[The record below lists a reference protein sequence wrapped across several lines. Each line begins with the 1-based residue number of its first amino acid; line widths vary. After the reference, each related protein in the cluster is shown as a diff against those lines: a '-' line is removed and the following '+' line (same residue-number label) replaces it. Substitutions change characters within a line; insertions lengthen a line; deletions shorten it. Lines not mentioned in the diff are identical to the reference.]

1 MHSCL
6 PENTALLIKEC
17 AGEVKRVML
26 DYFDAMLNDEPDC
39 PALGDVKVLGREGW
53 VDLISISRRRLW
65 EGEELLCVRTRSGQ
79 IALTGDHKIAVKRG
93 MGDIIVPARD
103 IGTGDAIMVFEQPAL
118 GKSARPIGE
127 APVFRPFGV
136 LSVIRTVGYDGYVYQ
151 VETADHTLV
160 ANDFL
165 THTV

>member
-1 MHSCL
+1 MRSCL
-6 PENTALLIKEC
+6 PENTALFVKDSAC
-17 AGEVKRVML
+17 EVKRVTL
-26 DYFDAMLNDEPDC
+26 DYFDALLNDEPDC

-53 VDLISISRRRLW
+53 VDLISVSRRRLW
-65 EGEELLCVRTRSGQ
+65 EGEELLCARTRSGQ

-93 MGDIIVPARD
+93 MEDIIVPARD

-127 APVFRPFGV
+127 TPVFRPFGV

-160 ANDFL
+160 ANDCL